1 MMKIHRLLLVSVLV
15 CGSGANAQGPS
26 DKYRTQSGSE
36 CSVTYFNPHSIEL
49 GIEGD
54 TTMGTDGISVKPF
67 IKYVYKFGAK
77 SEDKRIKC
85 TQTQTLDEERMRLEN
100 ERLRLELEV
109 LRKEL
114 EQDFIEPEEFNRDW

>member
-36 CSVTYFNPHSIEL
+36 CSTTYFNPHSIEL
-49 GIEGD
+49 GLEGD
-54 TTMGTDGISVKPF
+54 TSVGSDGIKIKPF
-67 IKYVYKFGAK
+67 VKYVYKFG
-77 SEDKRIKC
+77 SNSSNRRIEC
-85 TQTQTLDEERMRLEN
+85 TQTQFLDEERMRLEN

>member
-1 MMKIHRLLLVSVLV
+1 MKIHRLLLVSVLV

-36 CSVTYFNPHSIEL
+36 CSTTYFNPHSIEL

-54 TTMGTDGISVKPF
+54 TSVGSDGIKIKPF
-67 IKYVYKFGAK
+67 VKYVYKFG
-77 SEDKRIKC
+77 SNSSNRRIEC
-85 TQTQTLDEERMRLEN
+85 TQTQFLDEERMRLEN

-114 EQDFIEPEEFNRDW
+114 EQDFIESEEFNRDW

>member
-1 MMKIHRLLLVSVLV
+1 MKIHRLLLVSVLV

-36 CSVTYFNPHSIEL
+36 CSTTYFNPHSIEL

-54 TTMGTDGISVKPF
+54 TSVGSDGIKIKPF
-67 IKYVYKFGAK
+67 VKYVYKFG
-77 SEDKRIKC
+77 SNSSNRRIEC
-85 TQTQTLDEERMRLEN
+85 TQTQFLDEERMRLEN